1 VTRLSRTLHLTR
13 VAVITWK
20 AAGEEHWGLV
30 PSSFFPSYYYS
41 GMRFAS
47 SIIIEKQQRGERERE
62 REWADGSEALVL

>member
-1 VTRLSRTLHLTR
+1 MLHLTR

-30 PSSFFPSYYYS
+30 PSSFFPSYYS

-47 SIIIEKQQRGERERE
+47 SIIIEKQQRGKKSE

>member
-1 VTRLSRTLHLTR
+1 
-13 VAVITWK
+13 
-20 AAGEEHWGLV
+20 LV
-30 PSSFFPSYYYS
+30 PSSFFPSYYS